1 MVYSDFTEKTGK
13 YLNSV
18 RILKNY
24 ISFDMVFPSTW
35 IMLKT
40 KPEAIEILQN
50 EKSDVG
56 FITSF
61 VCENKRGYINI
72 VEETIDLVVK
82 TNIEREEKERLFKNK
97 VQELKNIFEK
107 ENLENLKALK
117 FDLEELTKLSNNEP
131 EVTTKGSAET
141 VAKN

>member
-1 MVYSDFTEKTGK
+1 M
-13 YLNSV
+13 
-18 RILKNY
+18 I
-24 ISFDMVFPSTW
+24 FPGSW
-35 IMLKT
+35 VMLKK

-56 FITSF
+56 IVTSF
-61 VCENKRGYINI
+61 VCENKRGFINI
-72 VEETIDLVVK
+72 VEETIDIIIK

-117 FDLEELTKLSNNEP
+117 FDLEELTKLTNNEP
-131 EVTTKGSAET
+131 EVTIKGSTET
-141 VAKN
+141 VTKN